1 MKIDKIKN
9 VKKSKNI
16 QRTEKLI
23 EDYGYSF
30 IPALNGRL
38 MQAKPRKG
46 LYSVITYLKNFSMK
60 EKITKKSL
68 PKTLNQSKAFLI
80 FSLLFFRKERV
91 FFTQHPPL
99 FLISCGI
106 FPLQHGFVFCW
117 VRRVIK
123 EMSCVGSLLF
133 FFAYLKS
140 ALFPQSTDLK
150 SLFY

>member
-91 FFTQHPPL
+91 FFT
-99 FLISCGI
+99 
-106 FPLQHGFVFCW
+106 
-117 VRRVIK
+117 
-123 EMSCVGSLLF
+123 
-133 FFAYLKS
+133 
-140 ALFPQSTDLK
+140 
-150 SLFY
+150 